1 MKLHLPIFLCLGL
14 LNLIALSAAD
24 TITFSAQKVKSTY
37 AAGKEKT
44 QLIGGAHIQTGNITI
59 NSEEIE
65 LSGAKQRYVQSK
77 GAVFIHDGK
86 RNLDIRGDSLFYDRE
101 TDILQLSGNTQLEDF
116 KNEMLVRGGILESR
130 NKENI
135 AIVQVGVRVF
145 KKDIIARSE
154 MLLYRRDDD
163 LVELSGLPVVFK
175 KDDEYRASTITI
187 DLKTEEIQMTG
198 KVQGTVQTKTNKS
211 PEPSGN
217 IIAPTPANTVNNASP
232 TPNAADGVGADKGP
246 EEVPKLG
253 RESVLKTL
261 PPKPTQ
267 KPVDGNDVRN

>member
-1 MKLHLPIFLCLGL
+1 MNEWFLIRIALL
-14 LNLIALSAAD
+14 LAVSMLNLISLSAAD
-24 TITFSAQKVKSTY
+24 TITFSAQKVKSVY

-44 QLIGGAHIQTGNITI
+44 QLVGSAHIKTGNITI

-65 LSGAKQRYVQSK
+65 LSGTKQRYVECR
-77 GAVFIHDGK
+77 GAVYIHDAK

-145 KKDIIARSE
+145 KKDITARSE

-175 KDDEYRASTITI
+175 KEDEYRASAITI
-187 DLKTEEIQMTG
+187 NLKTEEIQMTG
-198 KVQGTVQTKTNKS
+198 KVKGTVQTKTNNS
-211 PEPSGN
+211 PEPVDPSTLKPVPTG
-217 IIAPTPANTVNNASP
+217 IPPDSTTRPPEIPTLHTSAPRNPK
-232 TPNAADGVGADKGP
+232 DLGP
-246 EEVPKLG
+246 EPIE
-253 RESVLKTL
+253 
-261 PPKPTQ
+261 
-267 KPVDGNDVRN
+267 GNNVRN